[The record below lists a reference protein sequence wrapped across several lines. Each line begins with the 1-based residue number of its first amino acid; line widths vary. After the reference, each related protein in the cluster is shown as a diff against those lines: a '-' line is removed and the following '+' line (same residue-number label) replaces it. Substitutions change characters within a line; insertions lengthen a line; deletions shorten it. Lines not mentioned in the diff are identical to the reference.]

1 MSEDAILL
9 LFSCADFMSR
19 RHIDIRMLPSIVPSI
34 AKNATARII
43 EPELSARIAKLKT
56 LIDAGVI
63 DQDVSTG
70 GQSDIVSR

>member
-1 MSEDAILL
+1 
-9 LFSCADFMSR
+9 
-19 RHIDIRMLPSIVPSI
+19 MLPSIVPSI